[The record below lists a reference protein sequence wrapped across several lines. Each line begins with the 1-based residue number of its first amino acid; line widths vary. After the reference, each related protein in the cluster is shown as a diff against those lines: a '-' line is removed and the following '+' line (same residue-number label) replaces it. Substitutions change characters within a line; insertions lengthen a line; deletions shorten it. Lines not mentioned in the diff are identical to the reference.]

1 MEITEIKGI
10 GPKRAGELADKGIY
24 SVDDLAA
31 ADETTVHLV
40 SISLGVSVDVFQ
52 GWVTAAK
59 KLLLGDVLEEDEIP
73 FDKNDFVSWVSLADV
88 LEEDEETAVYEH
100 LLTGS
105 KPVK

>member
-10 GPKRAGELADKGIY
+10 GPKRAGELADKGIC
-24 SVDDLAA
+24 SVADLAA

-59 KLLLGDVLEEDEIP
+59 QLLLDDIP
-73 FDKNDFVSWVSLADV
+73 FGENDLVSWASLADV
-88 LEEDEETAVYEH
+88 LDEDEETAVYEH
-100 LLTGS
+100 LLTG
-105 KPVK
+105 KKVVKDA